1 MTDLPPD
8 SDESPQVS
16 LLLQAWRHGDTQA
29 AERLMPLVYDELRR
43 LSRRYLRRERADH
56 TLEPTA
62 LVHEAYLRMV
72 GKDSP
77 QWQDRA
83 HFFAVAAQQ
92 MRRILV
98 DHARVHTADKRGG
111 RAARVTLNEHLGYE
125 RGPASEMVALDEAL
139 SALAELDPRKA
150 RIVEM
155 RYFAGL
161 TLGEVAELLELSTA
175 TVNNESRLARAWL
188 HRFLKGPAG

>member
-1 MTDLPPD
+1 MTGRI
-8 SDESPQVS
+8 SK
-16 LLLQAWRHGDTQA
+16 LLAAWRKGDPEA
-29 AERLMPLVYDELRR
+29 AADLMPLVYEELRR
-43 LSRRYLRRERADH
+43 LSRRYLRRERVDH

-72 GKDSP
+72 GKERP

-98 DHARVHTADKRGG
+98 DHARAQKAGKRGG
-111 RAARVTLNEHLGYE
+111 GAARVTLDEKMGFDPLTF
-125 RGPASEMVALDEAL
+125 RAGPASELLALDEAL
-139 SALAELDPRKA
+139 TALTELDPRKGK
-150 RIVEM
+150 IVEL
-155 RYFAGL
+155 RYFAGM

-188 HRFLKGPAG
+188 HRYLRRPGGA